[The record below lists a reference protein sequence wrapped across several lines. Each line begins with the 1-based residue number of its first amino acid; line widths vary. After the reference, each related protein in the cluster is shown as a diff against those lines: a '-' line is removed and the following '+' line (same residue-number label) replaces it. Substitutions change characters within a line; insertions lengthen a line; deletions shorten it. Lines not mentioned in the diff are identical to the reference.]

1 LFVFGLLVVFQD
13 RKNTKKMAT
22 NLCLVSSQGKDG
34 VNCVEREREREREL
48 GFDDADD
55 ADDELA
61 CVPVK
66 PFVLNHSLK
75 DKTLV

>member
-1 LFVFGLLVVFQD
+1 MELIVW
-13 RKNTKKMAT
+13 
-22 NLCLVSSQGKDG
+22 
-34 VNCVEREREREREL
+34 REREREREL

>member
-13 RKNTKKMAT
+13 QKNTKKMAT

-34 VNCVEREREREREL
+34 VNCVEREREREL
-48 GFDDADD
+48 GFDD
-55 ADDELA
+55 DDELA
-61 CVPVK
+61 CVPAK

>member
-1 LFVFGLLVVFQD
+1 MFVFGLLVVFQD

-48 GFDDADD
+48 GFDD
-55 ADDELA
+55 DDELA
-61 CVPVK
+61 CVPAK
-66 PFVLNHSLK
+66 PFVLNRSLK

>member
-1 LFVFGLLVVFQD
+1 
-13 RKNTKKMAT
+13 MAT

-34 VNCVEREREREREL
+34 VNCVEGEREREREREREL
-48 GFDDADD
+48 GFDD
-55 ADDELA
+55 DDELA
-61 CVPVK
+61 CVPAK